1 MRDLVELHWPALL
14 VSSACVGLALSNW
27 IPGAGVAVALL
38 AAAGVLM
45 LVLGGTEWR
54 LVAFGLVLAAL
65 GLWWGSLRVEAM
77 ARSVLASE
85 VGTSGEAELVVSG
98 PARPTAWSVR
108 ALAEVRSFRGR
119 PLHERVL
126 LVLPAGRSPPRGAVL
141 EAAVRVAE
149 PHTATTEGGFDE
161 KAWLERQAVHVVLRA
176 SSWHEVGRRGGIE
189 GVGDRLRDRVERA
202 VGRGTT
208 GVRRA
213 LVLGVVLGEDEGLS
227 DRVRLDFRRSGL
239 YHLLA
244 VSGQNVAFIAL
255 GIYGLGWLLRLPRLA
270 RELVVLAAIASYVL
284 AVGWQPSV
292 VRAGVAGALASLA
305 WIVARP
311 KDRWH
316 FLAVGALILLVWA
329 PPSVLEPGFQ
339 LSFAAVGAIF
349 VGLPRVQR
357 VAEGYPVPRRL
368 AEALGVAVVCGAV
381 TAPIVLV
388 QFHSAPRVHGP
399 CERPRRAG
407 DAVCPC
413 SRAPLWSRRSRVT
426 RGCDR
431 TRVARRLGRCV
442 ARARRAPRLRV
453 TGRLGGSRHC
463 DVDRAG
469 RCCSR
474 ARVPVRAI
482 SSRHGAWNGDRRRH
496 GTRARRSGRS
506 LVAPSASGVACAC
519 GIQGDVP
526 RRRAG

>member
-38 AAAGVLM
+38 ASAGVLM

-388 QFHSAPRVHGP
+388 QFHSAPLYTVPRTSSPSRRCHVFLRSGSSPESSIPCHPRLRPHSRGSPAGP
-399 CERPRRAG
+399 LRGSGSSRASSPGYRAPRWVPALRCG
-407 DAVCPC
+407 SGWPLLQPC
-413 SRAPLWSRRSRVT
+413 SRSGSSDLVAARGVERRSSSPRDSCSSQ
-426 RGCDR
+426 RQEP
-431 TRVARRLGRCV
+431 GRSV
-442 ARARRAPRLRV
+442 RLRR
-453 TGRLGGSRHC
+453 GMRLR
-463 DVDRAG
+463 D
-469 RCCSR
+469 
-474 ARVPVRAI
+474 
-482 SSRHGAWNGDRRRH
+482 
-496 GTRARRSGRS
+496 SG
-506 LVAPSASGVACAC
+506 
-519 GIQGDVP
+519 
-526 RRRAG
+526 